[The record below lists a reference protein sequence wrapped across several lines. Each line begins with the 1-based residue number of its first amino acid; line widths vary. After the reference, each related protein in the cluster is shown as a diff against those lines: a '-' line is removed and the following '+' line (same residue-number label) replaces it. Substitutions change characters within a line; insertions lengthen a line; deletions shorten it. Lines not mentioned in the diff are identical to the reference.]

1 MNSCSFIKF
10 AHTPAGELLRLS
22 PSMIRDECAGA
33 ILAAMQSLPN
43 SFRLEPMLRRCGAR
57 RLAAGLVLLSWTIL
71 AGGLAWGQQDSVGAQ
86 MTVTVVDENGHAV
99 EGAQATITEPGIA
112 QAQLWTDYAGNC
124 RYTVRQREPY
134 EIAVEKAGFYKSE
147 KNGVDPSQ
155 ISVKLVLEHE
165 QIVREQVNVSASAP
179 GIDTQQVA
187 DQSAMNTPEIV
198 NIPYPTSHDIR
209 NLLPFNPG
217 VVPDATE
224 QVHVAGSETW
234 ETLDT
239 IDGFDI
245 RSPLSGTLS
254 LRVSADAVRSIDAE
268 TTRYPVEFGRATGGV
283 IAFYT
288 GMGDNKFRFNATNF
302 IPSFRDLNG
311 IRFDQFVPRITF
323 SGPLKRDRAW
333 WYDGVEM
340 EWDNIYISEL
350 PANAN
355 TDELVRGS
363 NLAKVQA
370 NVTQANILTAGLLY
384 NNYHSPYD
392 GISSL
397 TPQES
402 TVKRNTIAWMPT
414 VRDQQSFG
422 KGALLDLGVAF
433 VSIRDGYEPHG
444 SAPYEYTPEQTEG
457 SYFENLSGRSQRLE
471 GTAALYLPPR
481 QLMGRHDVK
490 AGLDL
495 DHIAYD
501 QRQTRTPVSY
511 LREDGTLE
519 RQSVFAA
526 APAFTMHNGEIG
538 AYVQDRWQPAKGWLV
553 EPGLRFDWDEIVRR
567 PLVAPRLAAVY
578 APGDKDATKI
588 SAGIGLYYE
597 HTQLENLAQTYA
609 GIRYDTYYEADG
621 MTPTGPAE
629 ESAFAVDE
637 GALRG
642 PRAVNWSIG
651 VERKLPWAIYA
662 GANFL
667 EKQTSDVLSFALT
680 PPTAQAGTYLLTN
693 NRLDRYRSEE
703 FDARKYFKNDYT
715 VYVSYT
721 HSSAR
726 TNAALDYLPTPSPL
740 GMQQSGPL
748 PWDVPNR
755 VLSWGWLPVPFA
767 RLRKRWDF
775 VYLLDEH
782 TGFPYTAVN
791 AAQQVV
797 GAAGGQRFPDF
808 VNFSPGLEW
817 KFHFRGQYWGLR
829 GVLENATDS
838 GNPAEVNNVV
848 DSPEFGTFSEAQGR
862 AFTAR
867 IRLIGTK

>member
-1 MNSCSFIKF
+1 M
-10 AHTPAGELLRLS
+10 
-22 PSMIRDECAGA
+22 
-33 ILAAMQSLPN
+33 
-43 SFRLEPMLRRCGAR
+43 RRCDGAR
-57 RLAAGLVLLSWTIL
+57 RVKAGLARLSWAIL
-71 AGGLAWGQQDSVGAQ
+71 VCGLGCGFAGGLAASQQKADVAHV
-86 MTVTVVDENGHAV
+86 TVTVVDENGQAV
-99 EGAQATITEPGIA
+99 EGAQVTIAEPGA
-112 QAQLWTDYAGNC
+112 EPAQLWTDYAGNC
-124 RYTVRQREPY
+124 EYALRQREPY
-134 EIAVEKAGFYKSE
+134 RITVEKAGFYKADES
-147 KNGVDPSQ
+147 GVGPDQ
-155 ISVKLVLEHE
+155 NSVKVVIAHE
-165 QIVREQVNVSASAP
+165 QIVRQQVNVTASTP
-179 GIDTQQVA
+179 GIDTQQVS
-187 DQSAMNTPEIV
+187 DQSVMNTAEIV
-198 NIPYPTSHDIR
+198 NIPYPTSRDIR

-217 VVPDATE
+217 VVQDETG

-239 IDGFDI
+239 MDGFDI
-245 RSPLSGTLS
+245 RSPVGGSLS
-254 LRVSADAVRSIDAE
+254 LRVSTDAVRTIDSE

-288 GMGDNKFRFNATNF
+288 GMGDNKFRFNATDF
-302 IPSFRDLNG
+302 IPSFRELNG
-311 IRFDQFVPRITF
+311 LHFDKFVPRFTF
-323 SGPLKRDRAW
+323 SGPLKRDHAW
-333 WYDGVEM
+333 WYDGVET

-363 NLAKVQA
+363 NLTKVQT
-370 NVTQANILTAGLLY
+370 NVTAANIVTAGLLY

-397 TPQES
+397 TPQPS
-402 TVKRNTIAWMPT
+402 TVKRNTIAWMPYA
-414 VRDQQSFG
+414 RDQQSFG
-422 KGALLDLGVAF
+422 NGALLDLGVGF

-481 QLMGRHDVK
+481 EWLGRHDVK
-490 AGLDL
+490 AGLDV

-501 QRQTRTPVSY
+501 QRQTLAPVSY
-511 LREDGTLE
+511 LGEDGMKV
-519 RQSVFAA
+519 RQSTFAPE
-526 APAFTMHNGEIG
+526 PAFTMHNGEIG
-538 AYVQDRWQPAKGWLV
+538 AFVQDRWQPAKGWARGLLV

-597 HTQLENLAQTYA
+597 HTQLEYLAQTYA
-609 GIRYDTYYEADG
+609 GIRYDTCYNSAECVP
-621 MTPTGPAE
+621 TPTGPE
-629 ESAFAVDE
+629 ETEFTANDGSLHA
-637 GALRG
+637 
-642 PRAVNWSIG
+642 PRALNWSVG

-667 EKQTSDVLSFALT
+667 EKRTSDVFTFANQSGAAAL
-680 PPTAQAGTYLLTN
+680 AGDYLLTN
-693 NRLDRYRSEE
+693 GREDRYSSEE
-703 FDARKYFKNDYT
+703 FDARKLFANGYT

-726 TNAALDYLPTPSPL
+726 TNAALETLPTPSPL
-740 GMQQSGPL
+740 GAQQSGPL

-755 VLSWGWLPVPFA
+755 IISWGWLPVPFA

-775 VYLLDEH
+775 VYALDEH

-797 GAAGGQRFPDF
+797 GAAGGQRFPEF

-829 GVLENATDS
+829 GVMENATDS
-838 GNPAEVNNVV
+838 GNPAVVNNVV
-848 DSPEFGTFSEAQGR
+848 DSPEFGTFSETQGR

>member
-1 MNSCSFIKF
+1 MILSGIG
-10 AHTPAGELLRLS
+10 AGFVHFGRTGK
-22 PSMIRDECAGA
+22 AW
-33 ILAAMQSLPN
+33 
-43 SFRLEPMLRRCGAR
+43 
-57 RLAAGLVLLSWTIL
+57 AGLLLLLGAAI
-71 AGGLAWGQQDSVGAQ
+71 AGGQPEAANSPVTISVA
-86 MTVTVVDENGHAV
+86 DENGAAV
-99 EGAQATITEPGIA
+99 AGARVTIVEPGTEP
-112 QAQLWTDYAGNC
+112 AQLWTDYAGNC
-124 RYTVRQREPY
+124 RYTLRQREPY
-134 EIAVEKAGFYKSE
+134 EIAVEKAGFYKADES
-147 KNGVDPSQ
+147 GIDPNQS
-155 ISVKLVLEHE
+155 SVKVALEHE
-165 QIVREQVNVSASAP
+165 QIVREQVNVTASAP
-179 GIDTQQVA
+179 GIDIQQVG
-187 DQSAMNTPEIV
+187 DQSTMNTPEIV

-217 VVPDATE
+217 VVPDATG
-224 QVHVAGSETW
+224 QIHVAGSETW

-239 IDGFDI
+239 MDGFDM
-245 RSPLSGTLS
+245 RSPLGGTLS
-254 LRVSADAVRSIDAE
+254 LRVSADAVRTIDAE

-311 IRFDQFVPRITF
+311 IRFDQFVPRFTF

-340 EWDNIYISEL
+340 EVDNIYVSEL

-355 TDELVRGS
+355 TDLLLRGS

-370 NVTQANILTAGLLY
+370 NVTQANIVTAGLLY

-397 TPQES
+397 TPQPS
-402 TVKRNTIAWMPT
+402 TVKRNTISWMPY

-422 KGALLDLGVAF
+422 KGALLDLGVGF

-471 GTAALYLPPR
+471 GTAALYLPPW
-481 QLMGRHDVK
+481 QLMGRHDLK
-490 AGLDL
+490 AGLDV

-501 QRQTRTPVSY
+501 QRQTRTTVSY
-511 LREDGTLE
+511 LGESPAPGVDGTLE
-519 RQSVFAA
+519 RQSVFTA
-526 APAFTMHNGEIG
+526 APAFTMHNGEFG
-538 AYVQDRWQPAKGWLV
+538 AYVQDRWQPAKGWLL

-567 PLVAPRLAAVY
+567 PLAAPRLAAVF

-597 HTQLENLAQTYA
+597 HTQLEYLAQTHA
-609 GIRYDTYYEADG
+609 GVRYDTYYEADG

-629 ESAFAVDE
+629 ETEFIAEDGSLHA
-637 GALRG
+637 
-642 PRAVNWSIG
+642 PRALNWSVG

-667 EKQTSDVLSFALT
+667 EKRTTDVFTFANQNGAAAL
-680 PPTAQAGTYLLTN
+680 AGNYLLTN
-693 NRLDRYRSEE
+693 GREDHYSSEE
-703 FDARKYFKNDYT
+703 FDARKDFKNGYT
-715 VYVSYT
+715 LYVSYT

-755 VLSWGWLPVPFA
+755 VISWGWLPIPIA
-767 RLRKRWDF
+767 KLRKRWDF

-782 TGFPYTAVN
+782 AGFPYTAVN
-791 AAQQVV
+791 AAQQVI
-797 GAAGGQRFPDF
+797 GAAGGQRFPEF
-808 VNFSPGLEW
+808 VNFTPGLEW

-829 GVLENATDS
+829 GVMENATDS
-838 GNPAEVNNVV
+838 GNPAVVNNVV
-848 DSPEFGTFSEAQGR
+848 DSPEYGTFSETQGR

>member
-1 MNSCSFIKF
+1 MILSGIG
-10 AHTPAGELLRLS
+10 AGFVHFGRTGK
-22 PSMIRDECAGA
+22 AW
-33 ILAAMQSLPN
+33 
-43 SFRLEPMLRRCGAR
+43 
-57 RLAAGLVLLSWTIL
+57 AGLLLLLGAAI
-71 AGGLAWGQQDSVGAQ
+71 AGGQPEAANSPVTISVA
-86 MTVTVVDENGHAV
+86 DENGAAV
-99 EGAQATITEPGIA
+99 AGARVTIVEPGTEP
-112 QAQLWTDYAGNC
+112 AQLWTDYAGNC
-124 RYTVRQREPY
+124 RYTLRQREPY
-134 EIAVEKAGFYKSE
+134 EIAVEKAGFYKADES
-147 KNGVDPSQ
+147 GIDPNQS
-155 ISVKLVLEHE
+155 SVKVALEHE
-165 QIVREQVNVSASAP
+165 QIVREQVNVTASAP
-179 GIDTQQVA
+179 GIDIQQVG
-187 DQSAMNTPEIV
+187 DQSTMNTPEIV

-217 VVPDATE
+217 VVPDATG

-239 IDGFDI
+239 LDGFDI
-245 RSPLSGTLS
+245 RSPLGGTLS
-254 LRVSADAVRSIDAE
+254 LRVSADAVRTIDAE

-311 IRFDQFVPRITF
+311 IRFDQFVPRFTF

-340 EWDNIYISEL
+340 EVDNIYVSEL
-350 PANAN
+350 PANAD

-370 NVTQANILTAGLLY
+370 NVTQANIVTAGLLY

-397 TPQES
+397 TPQPS
-402 TVKRNTIAWMPT
+402 TVKRNTISWMPY

-422 KGALLDLGVAF
+422 KGALLDLGVGF

-481 QLMGRHDVK
+481 QLMGRHDLK
-490 AGLDL
+490 AGLDV

-501 QRQTRTPVSY
+501 QRQTRTTVSY
-511 LREDGTLE
+511 LGESPAPGVDGTLE
-519 RQSVFAA
+519 RQSVFTA
-526 APAFTMHNGEIG
+526 APAFTMHNGEFG
-538 AYVQDRWQPAKGWLV
+538 AYVQDRWQPAKGWLL

-567 PLVAPRLAAVY
+567 PLAAPRLAAVF

-597 HTQLENLAQTYA
+597 HTQLEYLAQTHA
-609 GIRYDTYYEADG
+609 GVRYDTYYEADG

-629 ESAFAVDE
+629 ETEFIAEDGSLHE
-637 GALRG
+637 
-642 PRAVNWSIG
+642 PRALNWSVG

-667 EKQTSDVLSFALT
+667 EKRTTDVFTFANQSGAAAL
-680 PPTAQAGTYLLTN
+680 AGNYLLTN
-693 NRLDRYRSEE
+693 GREDHCSSEE
-703 FDARKYFKNDYT
+703 FDARKDFKNGYT
-715 VYVSYT
+715 LYVSYT

-755 VLSWGWLPVPFA
+755 VISWGWLPIPIA
-767 RLRKRWDF
+767 KLRKRWDF

-782 TGFPYTAVN
+782 AGFPYTAVN
-791 AAQQVV
+791 AAQQVI
-797 GAAGGQRFPDF
+797 GAAGGQRFPEF
-808 VNFSPGLEW
+808 VNFTPGLEW

-829 GVLENATDS
+829 GVMENATDS
-838 GNPAEVNNVV
+838 GNPAVVNNVV
-848 DSPEFGTFSEAQGR
+848 DSPEYGTFSETQGR

>member
-1 MNSCSFIKF
+1 MILSGIG
-10 AHTPAGELLRLS
+10 AGFVHFGRTGK
-22 PSMIRDECAGA
+22 AW
-33 ILAAMQSLPN
+33 
-43 SFRLEPMLRRCGAR
+43 
-57 RLAAGLVLLSWTIL
+57 AGLLLLLGAAI
-71 AGGLAWGQQDSVGAQ
+71 AGGQPEAANSPVTISVA
-86 MTVTVVDENGHAV
+86 DENGAAV
-99 EGAQATITEPGIA
+99 AGARVTIVEPGTEP
-112 QAQLWTDYAGNC
+112 AQLWTDYAGNC
-124 RYTVRQREPY
+124 RYTLRQREPY
-134 EIAVEKAGFYKSE
+134 EIAVEKAGFYKADES
-147 KNGVDPSQ
+147 GIDPNQS
-155 ISVKLVLEHE
+155 SVKVELEHE
-165 QIVREQVNVSASAP
+165 QIVREQVNVTASAP
-179 GIDTQQVA
+179 GIDIQQVG
-187 DQSAMNTPEIV
+187 DQSTMNTPEIV

-217 VVPDATE
+217 VVPDATG
-224 QVHVAGSETW
+224 QIHVAGSETW

-239 IDGFDI
+239 MDGFDM
-245 RSPLSGTLS
+245 RSPLGGTLS
-254 LRVSADAVRSIDAE
+254 LRVSADAVRTIDAE

-311 IRFDQFVPRITF
+311 IRFDQFVPRFTF

-340 EWDNIYISEL
+340 EVDNIYVSEL
-350 PANAN
+350 PANAD

-370 NVTQANILTAGLLY
+370 NVTQANIVTAGLLY

-392 GISSL
+392 GISSF
-397 TPQES
+397 TPQPS
-402 TVKRNTIAWMPT
+402 TVKRNTIAWMPY

-422 KGALLDLGVAF
+422 KGALLDLGVGF

-481 QLMGRHDVK
+481 QLMGRHDLK
-490 AGLDL
+490 AGLDV

-501 QRQTRTPVSY
+501 QRQTRTTVSY
-511 LREDGTLE
+511 LGESPAPGVDGTLE
-519 RQSVFAA
+519 RQSVFTA

-538 AYVQDRWQPAKGWLV
+538 AYVQDRWQPAKGWLL

-567 PLVAPRLAAVY
+567 PLAAPRLAAVF

-597 HTQLENLAQTYA
+597 HTQLEYLAQTHA
-609 GIRYDTYYEADG
+609 GVRYDTYYEADG

-629 ESAFAVDE
+629 ETEFTAEDGSLHA
-637 GALRG
+637 
-642 PRAVNWSIG
+642 PRALNWSVG

-667 EKQTSDVLSFALT
+667 EKRTTDVFTFANQSGAAAL
-680 PPTAQAGTYLLTN
+680 AGNYLLTN
-693 NRLDRYRSEE
+693 GREDHCSSEE
-703 FDARKYFKNDYT
+703 FDARKDFKNGYT
-715 VYVSYT
+715 LYVSYT

-755 VLSWGWLPVPFA
+755 VISWGWLPIPIA
-767 RLRKRWDF
+767 KLRKRWDF

-782 TGFPYTAVN
+782 AGFPYTAVN
-791 AAQQVV
+791 AAQQVI
-797 GAAGGQRFPDF
+797 GAAGGQRFPEF
-808 VNFSPGLEW
+808 VNFTPGLEW

-829 GVLENATDS
+829 GVMENATDS
-838 GNPAEVNNVV
+838 GNPAVVNNVV
-848 DSPEFGTFSEAQGR
+848 DSPEYGTFSETQGR

>member
-1 MNSCSFIKF
+1 MILSGIG
-10 AHTPAGELLRLS
+10 AGFVHFGRTGK
-22 PSMIRDECAGA
+22 AW
-33 ILAAMQSLPN
+33 
-43 SFRLEPMLRRCGAR
+43 
-57 RLAAGLVLLSWTIL
+57 AGLLLLLGAAI
-71 AGGLAWGQQDSVGAQ
+71 AGGQPEAANSPVTISVA
-86 MTVTVVDENGHAV
+86 DENGAAV
-99 EGAQATITEPGIA
+99 AGARVTIVEPGTEP
-112 QAQLWTDYAGNC
+112 AQLWTDYAGNC
-124 RYTVRQREPY
+124 RYTLRQREPY
-134 EIAVEKAGFYKSE
+134 EIAVEKAGFYKADES
-147 KNGVDPSQ
+147 GIDPNQS
-155 ISVKLVLEHE
+155 SVKVALEHE
-165 QIVREQVNVSASAP
+165 QIVREQVNVTASAP
-179 GIDTQQVA
+179 GIDIQQVG
-187 DQSAMNTPEIV
+187 DQSTMNTPEIV

-217 VVPDATE
+217 VVPDATG
-224 QVHVAGSETW
+224 QIHVAGSETW

-239 IDGFDI
+239 MDGFDM
-245 RSPLSGTLS
+245 RSPLGGTLS
-254 LRVSADAVRSIDAE
+254 LRVSADAVRTIDAE

-311 IRFDQFVPRITF
+311 IRFDQFVPRFTF

-340 EWDNIYISEL
+340 EVDNIYVSEL
-350 PANAN
+350 PANAD

-370 NVTQANILTAGLLY
+370 NVTQANIVTAGLLY

-397 TPQES
+397 TPQPS
-402 TVKRNTIAWMPT
+402 TVKRNTISWMPY

-422 KGALLDLGVAF
+422 KGALLDLGVGF

-481 QLMGRHDVK
+481 QWMGRHDVK
-490 AGLDL
+490 AGLDV
-495 DHIAYD
+495 DHTAYD
-501 QRQTRTPVSY
+501 QRQTRTTVSY
-511 LREDGTLE
+511 LGESPAPGVDGTLE
-519 RQSVFAA
+519 RQSVFTA
-526 APAFTMHNGEIG
+526 APAFTMHNGEFG
-538 AYVQDRWQPAKGWLV
+538 AYVQDRWQPAKGWLL

-567 PLVAPRLAAVY
+567 PLAAPRLAAVL

-597 HTQLENLAQTYA
+597 HTQLEYLAQTHA
-609 GIRYDTYYEADG
+609 GVRYDTYYEADG

-629 ESAFAVDE
+629 ETEFIAEDGSLHA
-637 GALRG
+637 
-642 PRAVNWSIG
+642 PRALNWSVG

-667 EKQTSDVLSFALT
+667 EKRTTDVFTFANQSGAAAL
-680 PPTAQAGTYLLTN
+680 AGNYLLTN
-693 NRLDRYRSEE
+693 GREDHYSSEE
-703 FDARKYFKNDYT
+703 FDARKDFKNGYT
-715 VYVSYT
+715 LYVSYT

-755 VLSWGWLPVPFA
+755 VISWGWLPIPIA
-767 RLRKRWDF
+767 KLRKRWDF

-782 TGFPYTAVN
+782 AGFPYTAVN
-791 AAQQVV
+791 AAQQVI
-797 GAAGGQRFPDF
+797 GAAGGQRFPEF
-808 VNFSPGLEW
+808 VNFTPGLEW

-829 GVLENATDS
+829 GVMENATDS
-838 GNPAEVNNVV
+838 GNPAVVNNVV
-848 DSPEFGTFSEAQGR
+848 DSPEYGTFSETQGR

>member
-1 MNSCSFIKF
+1 
-10 AHTPAGELLRLS
+10 
-22 PSMIRDECAGA
+22 
-33 ILAAMQSLPN
+33 
-43 SFRLEPMLRRCGAR
+43 
-57 RLAAGLVLLSWTIL
+57 
-71 AGGLAWGQQDSVGAQ
+71 
-86 MTVTVVDENGHAV
+86 
-99 EGAQATITEPGIA
+99 
-112 QAQLWTDYAGNC
+112 
-124 RYTVRQREPY
+124 
-134 EIAVEKAGFYKSE
+134 
-147 KNGVDPSQ
+147 
-155 ISVKLVLEHE
+155 
-165 QIVREQVNVSASAP
+165 VNVTASAP
-179 GIDTQQVA
+179 GIDIQQVG
-187 DQSAMNTPEIV
+187 DQSTMNTPEIV

-217 VVPDATE
+217 VVPDATG

-239 IDGFDI
+239 LDGFDI
-245 RSPLSGTLS
+245 RSPLGGTLS
-254 LRVSADAVRSIDAE
+254 LRVSADAVRTIDAE

-311 IRFDQFVPRITF
+311 IRFDQFVPRFTF

-340 EWDNIYISEL
+340 EVDNIYVSEL
-350 PANAN
+350 PANAD

-370 NVTQANILTAGLLY
+370 NVTQANIVTAGLLY

-397 TPQES
+397 TPQPS
-402 TVKRNTIAWMPT
+402 TVKRNTISWMPY

-422 KGALLDLGVAF
+422 KGALLDLGVGF

-481 QLMGRHDVK
+481 QLMGRHDLK
-490 AGLDL
+490 AGLDV

-501 QRQTRTPVSY
+501 QRQTRTTVSY
-511 LREDGTLE
+511 LGESPAPGVDGTLE
-519 RQSVFAA
+519 RQSVFTA

-538 AYVQDRWQPAKGWLV
+538 AYVQDRWQPAKGWLL

-567 PLVAPRLAAVY
+567 PLAAPRLAAVF

-597 HTQLENLAQTYA
+597 HTQLEYLAQTHA
-609 GIRYDTYYEADG
+609 GVRYDTYYEADG

-629 ESAFAVDE
+629 ETEFIAEDGSLHE
-637 GALRG
+637 
-642 PRAVNWSIG
+642 PRALNWSVG

-667 EKQTSDVLSFALT
+667 EKRTTDVFTFANQSGAAAL
-680 PPTAQAGTYLLTN
+680 AGNYLLTN
-693 NRLDRYRSEE
+693 GREDHCSSEE
-703 FDARKYFKNDYT
+703 FDARKDFKNGYT
-715 VYVSYT
+715 LYVSYT

-755 VLSWGWLPVPFA
+755 VISWGWLPIPIA
-767 RLRKRWDF
+767 KLRKRWDF

-782 TGFPYTAVN
+782 AGFPYTAVN
-791 AAQQVV
+791 AAQQVI
-797 GAAGGQRFPDF
+797 GAAGGQRFPEF
-808 VNFSPGLEW
+808 VNFTPGLEW

-829 GVLENATDS
+829 GVMENATDS
-838 GNPAEVNNVV
+838 GNPAVVNNVV
-848 DSPEFGTFSEAQGR
+848 DSPEYGTFSETQGR

>member
-1 MNSCSFIKF
+1 MPRF
-10 AHTPAGELLRLS
+10 
-22 PSMIRDECAGA
+22 ECAGWA
-33 ILAAMQSLPN
+33 
-43 SFRLEPMLRRCGAR
+43 FCG
-57 RLAAGLVLLSWTIL
+57 LLFLVCAVI
-71 AGGLAWGQQDSVGAQ
+71 AGGQSSTNPASV
-86 MTVTVVDENGHAV
+86 TVTVVDENGQAV
-99 EGAQATITEPGIA
+99 EGAQVTIAEPGA
-112 QAQLWTDYAGNC
+112 EPAQLWTDYAGNC
-124 RYTVRQREPY
+124 EYALRQGEPY
-134 EIAVEKAGFYKSE
+134 RITVEKAGFYKADES
-147 KNGVDPSQ
+147 GVGPDQ
-155 ISVKLVLEHE
+155 NSVRVVMAHE
-165 QIVREQVNVSASAP
+165 QIVRQQVNVTASAP
-179 GIDTQQVA
+179 GIDTQQVS
-187 DQSAMNTPEIV
+187 DQSVMNTAEIV
-198 NIPYPTSHDIR
+198 NIPYPTSRDIR

-217 VVPDATE
+217 VVQDETG

-239 IDGFDI
+239 MDGFDI
-245 RSPLSGTLS
+245 RSPVGGSLS
-254 LRVSADAVRSIDAE
+254 LRVSTDAVRTIDSE

-288 GMGDNKFRFNATNF
+288 GMGDNKFRFNATDF
-302 IPSFRDLNG
+302 IPSFRELNG
-311 IRFDQFVPRITF
+311 LHFDKFVPRFTF
-323 SGPLKRDRAW
+323 SGPLKRDHAW
-333 WYDGVEM
+333 WYDGVET

-363 NLAKVQA
+363 NLIKAQVNA
-370 NVTQANILTAGLLY
+370 TQANILTGGLLY

-397 TPQES
+397 MPQES
-402 TVKRNTIAWMPT
+402 TVKRNTIAWMPYA
-414 VRDQQSFG
+414 RDQQSFG
-422 KGALLDLGVAF
+422 HGALLDLGAGF

-471 GTAALYLPPR
+471 GTATLYLPPR
-481 QLMGRHDVK
+481 QWMGRHDVK
-490 AGLDL
+490 AGLDV

-511 LREDGTLE
+511 LGEGSAPGKDDGPVE
-519 RQSVFAA
+519 RLSTFVP

-538 AYVQDRWQPAKGWLV
+538 VYVQDRWQPGKGWLV
-553 EPGLRFDWDEIVRR
+553 EPGLRFDWDEIVRKSV
-567 PLVAPRLAAVY
+567 VAPRLALVY
-578 APGDKDATKI
+578 APPGDKKSTKI

-597 HTQLENLAQTYA
+597 HTYLYDLAQTYA
-609 GIRYDTYYEADG
+609 GIRYDTCFDFAECG
-621 MTPTGPAE
+621 QTGQAE
-629 ESAFAVDE
+629 ESTFAVN
-637 GALRG
+637 GSTLKA
-642 PRAVNWSIG
+642 PRALNWSVG
-651 VERKLPWAIYA
+651 VERKLPWSINA
-662 GANFL
+662 GANFM
-667 EKQTSDVLSFALT
+667 EKRTTDVFTFALT
-680 PPTAQAGTYLLTN
+680 RPTAQAGAYLLN
-693 NRLDRYRSEE
+693 NERDDRYSSEE
-703 FDARKYFKNDYT
+703 FDARKLFGNDYT

-740 GMQQSGPL
+740 GPQQSGPL

-755 VLSWGWLPVPFA
+755 VISWGWLPVPFKM
-767 RLRKRWDF
+767 LRKRWDF

-782 TGFPYTAVN
+782 TGFLYTAVN

-829 GVLENATDS
+829 GILQNATNCAD
-838 GNPAEVNNVV
+838 PAVVNNVV
-848 DSPEFGTFSEAQGR
+848 DSPEFATFSELQGR

>member
-1 MNSCSFIKF
+1 
-10 AHTPAGELLRLS
+10 
-22 PSMIRDECAGA
+22 MIRDEWAGA
-33 ILAAMQSLPN
+33 ILAAMRSVLSSSQPDFLL
-43 SFRLEPMLRRCGAR
+43 RLSGAR
-57 RLAAGLVLLSWTIL
+57 RVAAGLLFLSWTIL
-71 AGGLAWGQQDSVGAQ
+71 LGGGLAGGQQNTVGTQ
-86 MTVTVVDENGHAV
+86 VTVTVVDENGQAV
-99 EGAQATITEPGIA
+99 EGAQVTIAEPGMA
-112 QAQLWTDYAGNC
+112 PARLWTDYAGSC
-124 RYTVRQREPY
+124 IYAPRQRGPY
-134 EIAVEKAGFYKSE
+134 QVQVEKAGFYKADA
-147 KNGVDPSQ
+147 GGIDPNQ
-155 ISVKLVLEHE
+155 RSVRVVLAHE
-165 QIVREQVNVSASAP
+165 QIVREQVNVTASTP

-187 DQSAMNTPEIV
+187 DQSTMNTPEIV
-198 NIPYPTSHDIR
+198 NIPYETSRDIR

-217 VVPDATE
+217 VVQDATE
-224 QVHVAGSETW
+224 QVHVAGAETW

-239 IDGFDI
+239 MDGFDI
-245 RSPLSGTLS
+245 RSPVGGTLS

-283 IAFYT
+283 IALYT

-302 IPSFRDLNG
+302 IPSFRSTNG
-311 IRFDQFVPRITF
+311 IRFDQFVPRFTF

-333 WYDGVEM
+333 WYDGVEV
-340 EWDNIYISEL
+340 EWNNIYISEL

-363 NLAKVQA
+363 NLTKVQA
-370 NVTQANILTAGLLY
+370 NLTPANILTAGLLY

-397 TPQES
+397 VPQQS

-414 VRDQQSFG
+414 VRDQQSFSD
-422 KGALLDLGVAF
+422 GALLDLGVGF

-444 SAPYEYTPEQTEG
+444 SAPFEYTPEQTEG

-481 QLMGRHDVK
+481 QWLGRHDVK

-501 QRQTRTPVSY
+501 QRQTRTPVSH
-511 LREDGTLE
+511 LREDGALE

-538 AYVQDRWQPAKGWLV
+538 AYVQDRWQPVKGWLV

-578 APGDKDATKI
+578 APGDRDTTKI

-597 HTQLENLAQTYA
+597 HTQLEYLAQTHA
-609 GIRYDTYYEADG
+609 GIRSDTYYAADG

-629 ESAFAVDE
+629 ETEFTVNDGLLHE
-637 GALRG
+637 
-642 PRAVNWSIG
+642 PRALNWSVG
-651 VERKLPWAIYA
+651 VERKLPWEIYA
-662 GANFL
+662 GANFM
-667 EKQTSDVLSFALT
+667 EKRTTNVFAFANQSGAAAL
-680 PPTAQAGTYLLTN
+680 AGDYLLTN
-693 NRLDRYRSEE
+693 GREDHYSSEE
-703 FDARKYFKNDYT
+703 FDARRLFANGYT

-726 TNAALDYLPTPSPL
+726 TDAALDYLPTPSPL
-740 GMQQSGPL
+740 GPQQNGPL
-748 PWDVPNR
+748 AWDVPNR
-755 VLSWGWLPVPFA
+755 VISWGWLPVPFA
-767 RLRKRWDF
+767 RLRKHWDF

-791 AAQQVV
+791 AAQQVI
-797 GAAGGQRFPDF
+797 GAAGGQRFPTF

-829 GVLENATDS
+829 GVMENATDS

-848 DSPEFGTFSEAQGR
+848 DSPEFGTFSELQGR

-867 IRLIGTK
+867 IRLIGAK

>member
-1 MNSCSFIKF
+1 MMR
-10 AHTPAGELLRLS
+10 TVV
-22 PSMIRDECAGA
+22 
-33 ILAAMQSLPN
+33 
-43 SFRLEPMLRRCGAR
+43 
-57 RLAAGLVLLSWTIL
+57 VLLLVWT
-71 AGGLAWGQQDSVGAQ
+71 APAAARAQ
-86 MTVTVVDENGHAV
+86 GPVRGVTVTVVDENGQAV
-99 EGAQATITEPGIA
+99 SGAQVTITEPGIEVL
-112 QAQLWTDYAGNC
+112 QLWTDYAGNC
-124 RYTVRQREPY
+124 GYVLRQREPY
-134 EIAVEKAGFYKSE
+134 QIHVEKAGFYKADES
-147 KNGVDPSQ
+147 GIDPSQ
-155 ISVKLVLEHE
+155 NSVKVVVEHE
-165 QIVREQVNVSASAP
+165 QIVREQVNVSASTP
-179 GIDTQQVA
+179 GIDTQQVS
-187 DQSAMNTPEIV
+187 DQSTMNTPEIV

-217 VVPDATE
+217 VVQDATG
-224 QVHVAGSETW
+224 QAHVAGSETW

-239 IDGFDI
+239 MDGFDI
-245 RSPLSGTLS
+245 RSPVGGSLS
-254 LRVSADAVRSIDAE
+254 LRVSADAVRTIDAE

-311 IRFDQFVPRITF
+311 IRFDQLVPRFTF

-350 PANAN
+350 PANAD

-363 NLAKVQA
+363 NLVKVQE
-370 NVTQANILTAGLLY
+370 NVTPANILTAGMLY

-392 GISSL
+392 DISSL
-397 TPQES
+397 TPQQS
-402 TVKRNTIAWMPT
+402 TVKRNTVAWFPY

-422 KGALLDLGVAF
+422 AGALLDLGLGY

-457 SYFENLSGRSQRLE
+457 SYFENLSGRSQRLQ
-471 GTAALYLPPR
+471 GTATLYLPPR
-481 QLMGRHDVK
+481 HWLGRHDVK

-495 DHIAYD
+495 DHIAYG
-501 QRQTRTPVSY
+501 QSQTLAPVSY
-511 LREDGTLE
+511 LREDGSLE
-519 RQSVFAA
+519 RQSVFAQ
-526 APAFTMHNGEIG
+526 APAFVMHNGEIG
-538 AYVQDRWQPAKGWLV
+538 GYVQDRWQPAKGWLV

-578 APGDKDATKI
+578 SPPGDRNTTKI

-597 HTQLENLAQTYA
+597 HTQLDYLAQTPA
-609 GIRYDTYYEADG
+609 GVRYDTYYEADG
-621 MTPTGPAE
+621 VTPTGPAQE
-629 ESAFAVDE
+629 TEFTADDGLLHE
-637 GALRG
+637 
-642 PRAVNWSIG
+642 PRALNWSVG
-651 VERKLPWAIYA
+651 VERKLPWSIDT
-662 GANFL
+662 GANFM
-667 EKQTSDVLSFALT
+667 EKCTTNVFTFVNQNGAAAL
-680 PPTAQAGTYLLTN
+680 AGDYLLTN
-693 NRLDRYRSEE
+693 GREDHYNSEE
-703 FDARKYFKNDYT
+703 FDVRRLFANGYT

-740 GMQQSGPL
+740 GPQQNGPL
-748 PWDVPNR
+748 AWDVPNR
-755 VLSWGWLPVPFA
+755 IISWGWLPVPVA
-767 RLRKRWDF
+767 KLKKRWDF

-791 AAQQVV
+791 AAQQVF
-797 GAAGGQRFPDF
+797 GAAGGQRFPAF

-829 GVLENATDS
+829 GVMENATDS
-838 GNPAEVNNVV
+838 GNPAVVNNVV
-848 DSPEFGTFSEAQGR
+848 DSPEFGTFSELQGR

>member
-1 MNSCSFIKF
+1 V
-10 AHTPAGELLRLS
+10 
-22 PSMIRDECAGA
+22 AGA
-33 ILAAMQSLPN
+33 
-43 SFRLEPMLRRCGAR
+43 
-57 RLAAGLVLLSWTIL
+57 
-71 AGGLAWGQQDSVGAQ
+71 
-86 MTVTVVDENGHAV
+86 
-99 EGAQATITEPGIA
+99 
-112 QAQLWTDYAGNC
+112 
-124 RYTVRQREPY
+124 
-134 EIAVEKAGFYKSE
+134 
-147 KNGVDPSQ
+147 
-155 ISVKLVLEHE
+155 
-165 QIVREQVNVSASAP
+165 
-179 GIDTQQVA
+179 
-187 DQSAMNTPEIV
+187 
-198 NIPYPTSHDIR
+198 
-209 NLLPFNPG
+209 
-217 VVPDATE
+217 
-224 QVHVAGSETW
+224 ETW

-239 IDGFDI
+239 MDGFDI
-245 RSPLSGTLS
+245 RSPVGGTLS

-283 IAFYT
+283 IALYT

-302 IPSFRDLNG
+302 IPSFRSTNG
-311 IRFDQFVPRITF
+311 IRFDQFVPRFTF

-333 WYDGVEM
+333 WYDGVEV

-363 NLAKVQA
+363 NLTKVQA
-370 NVTQANILTAGLLY
+370 NLTPANILTAGLLY

-397 TPQES
+397 VPQQS

-422 KGALLDLGVAF
+422 DGALLDLGVGY
-433 VSIRDGYEPHG
+433 VSIRDGYEPRG

-481 QLMGRHDVK
+481 QWLGRHDVK

-511 LREDGTLE
+511 LREDGALE

-538 AYVQDRWQPAKGWLV
+538 AYMQDRWQPAKGWLV
-553 EPGLRFDWDEIVRR
+553 EPGLRFDWDKIVRR

-578 APGDKDATKI
+578 APGDRDTTKI

-597 HTQLENLAQTYA
+597 HTQLEYLAQTHA
-609 GIRYDTYYEADG
+609 GIRSDTYYAADG

-629 ESAFAVDE
+629 ETEFTVNDGLLHE
-637 GALRG
+637 
-642 PRAVNWSIG
+642 PRALNWSVG
-651 VERKLPWAIYA
+651 VERKLPWEIYA
-662 GANFL
+662 GANFM
-667 EKQTSDVLSFALT
+667 EKRTTNVFAFANQSGAAAL
-680 PPTAQAGTYLLTN
+680 AGDYLLTN
-693 NRLDRYRSEE
+693 GREDHYSSEE
-703 FDARKYFKNDYT
+703 FDARRLFANGYT

-726 TNAALDYLPTPSPL
+726 TDAALDNLPTPSPL
-740 GMQQSGPL
+740 GPQQNGPL
-748 PWDVPNR
+748 AWDVPNR
-755 VLSWGWLPVPFA
+755 VISWGWLPVPFA
-767 RLRKRWDF
+767 RLRKHWDF

-791 AAQQVV
+791 AAQQVI
-797 GAAGGQRFPDF
+797 GAAGGQRFPTF

-829 GVLENATDS
+829 GVMENATDS

-848 DSPEFGTFSEAQGR
+848 DSPEFGTFSELQGR

-867 IRLIGTK
+867 IRLIGAK